1 MEKSHLISVRIEPEV
16 MQRLEEQVRKQ
27 RYVKRSFVINRILN
41 AVLSCADER
50 TICQILITGYPR
62 EKGFVIR
69 FEVEKGKI
77 KERLDLSLNEKT

>member
-1 MEKSHLISVRIEPEV
+1 MAKSQLISVRIEPEV
-16 MQRLEEQVRKQ
+16 MQRLEEQVRKE
-27 RYVKRSFVINRILN
+27 RYLKRSFVINRILN
-41 AVLSCADER
+41 AVLSCADAR

-77 KERLDLSLNEKT
+77 KERLDLSLNEKP

>member
-16 MQRLEEQVRKQ
+16 MQRLEEQVRKE

-50 TICQILITGYPR
+50 TISQILITGYPR

-77 KERLDLSLNEKT
+77 KERLDLSLNEKP

>member
-16 MQRLEEQVRKQ
+16 MQRLEEQVRKE
-27 RYVKRSFVINRILN
+27 RYLKRSFVINRILN
-41 AVLSCADER
+41 AVLSCADAR

-77 KERLDLSLNEKT
+77 KERLDLSLNEKS

>member
-16 MQRLEEQVRKQ
+16 MQRLEEQVRKD
-27 RYVKRSFVINRILN
+27 RYIKRSFVINRILN
-41 AVLSCADER
+41 AVLSCADEG
-50 TICQILITGYPR
+50 TISKILITGYPR

-77 KERLDLSLNEKT
+77 KERLDLSLNEKM

>member
-16 MQRLEEQVRKQ
+16 MQRLEEHVRNNKG
-27 RYVKRSFVINRILN
+27 VNRSFAINRILN
-41 AVLSCADER
+41 AVLSCADAR

-77 KERLDLSLNEKT
+77 KERLDLSINEKS

>member
-1 MEKSHLISVRIEPEV
+1 MQKSHLISVRIEPEV
-16 MQRLEEQVRKQ
+16 MQRLEEHIRKKDG
-27 RYVKRSFVINRILN
+27 VTRSFMINRILN
-41 AVLSCADER
+41 AVLSCADEQ
-50 TICQILITGYPR
+50 TIRQMLITAYPR

>member
-1 MEKSHLISVRIEPEV
+1 ML
-16 MQRLEEQVRKQ
+16 RLEEHVRKQ
-27 RYVKRSFVINRILN
+27 AGVNRSFVINRILN
-41 AVLSCADER
+41 AVLSCADAS
-50 TICQILITGYPR
+50 TIHQMLITAYPR

>member
-16 MQRLEEQVRKQ
+16 MQRLEEQVRKE
-27 RYVKRSFVINRILN
+27 RYLKRSFVINRILN
-41 AVLSCADER
+41 AVLSCADAR

-77 KERLDLSLNEKT
+77 KERLDLSINEKP

>member
-1 MEKSHLISVRIEPEV
+1 MEKSHLISVRLEPEV
-16 MQRLEEQVRKQ
+16 MQRLEEQVRKE
-27 RYVKRSFVINRILN
+27 RYLKRSFVINRILN
-41 AVLSCADER
+41 AVLSCADAR

-77 KERLDLSLNEKT
+77 KERLDLSLNEKV

>member
-1 MEKSHLISVRIEPEV
+1 MVKSHLISVRIEPEV
-16 MQRLEEQVRKQ
+16 MQRLEEHVRNQ
-27 RYVKRSFVINRILN
+27 SGVSRSFVINRILN
-41 AVLSCADER
+41 AVLSCAEER
-50 TICQILITGYPR
+50 TVSRILITGYPR

>member
-16 MQRLEEQVRKQ
+16 MQRLEEHVRKQ
-27 RYVKRSFVINRILN
+27 AGVSRSFMINRILN
-41 AVLSCADER
+41 AVLSCADAS
-50 TICQILITGYPR
+50 TIHQMLITGYPR

-77 KERLDLSLNEKT
+77 KERLDQSLNEKT

>member
-1 MEKSHLISVRIEPEV
+1 MQKSHLISIRIEPEV
-16 MQRLEEQVRKQ
+16 MQRLEEEIRKQ
-27 RYVKRSFVINRILN
+27 KGVNRSFVINRILN
-41 AVLSCADER
+41 AVLSCADAR

>member
-1 MEKSHLISVRIEPEV
+1 MAKSQLISVRIEPEV
-16 MQRLEEQVRKQ
+16 MQRLEEQVRKE
-27 RYVKRSFVINRILN
+27 RYLKRSFVINRILN
-41 AVLSCADER
+41 AVLSCADAR

-77 KERLDLSLNEKT
+77 KERIDLSLNEKV

>member
-16 MQRLEEQVRKQ
+16 MQRLEEQVRKE
-27 RYVKRSFVINRILN
+27 RYLKRSFVINRILN
-41 AVLSCADER
+41 AVLSCADAR
-50 TICQILITGYPR
+50 TICQILITRYPR

-77 KERLDLSLNEKT
+77 KERLDLSLNEKP

>member
-16 MQRLEEQVRKQ
+16 MQRLEEHVRKQ
-27 RYVKRSFVINRILN
+27 ARVNRSFVINRILN
-41 AVLSCADER
+41 AVLSCADAS
-50 TICQILITGYPR
+50 TIHQMLITGYPR

-77 KERLDLSLNEKT
+77 KERLDQSLNEKS

>member
-1 MEKSHLISVRIEPEV
+1 MQKSHLISVRIEPEV
-16 MQRLEEQVRKQ
+16 MQRLEEQVRKE
-27 RYVKRSFVINRILN
+27 RYMKRSFVINRILN
-41 AVLSCADER
+41 AVLSCADAR

>member
-16 MQRLEEQVRKQ
+16 MQRLEEHVRKQ
-27 RYVKRSFVINRILN
+27 AGVNRSFVINRILN

-50 TICQILITGYPR
+50 TICQMLITGYPR

>member
-16 MQRLEEQVRKQ
+16 MQRLEEHVRNRK
-27 RYVKRSFVINRILN
+27 VVNRSFVINRILN
-41 AVLSCADER
+41 AVLSCADAR

-77 KERLDLSLNEKT
+77 KERLELSLNEKS

>member
-16 MQRLEEQVRKQ
+16 MQRLEEHVRKQ
-27 RYVKRSFVINRILN
+27 ARVNRSFVINRILN
-41 AVLSCADER
+41 AVLSCADAS
-50 TICQILITGYPR
+50 TIHQMLITGYPR

-77 KERLDLSLNEKT
+77 KERLDLSLNEKS

>member
-16 MQRLEEQVRKQ
+16 MKRLEKQVGKQ
-27 RYVKRSFVINRILN
+27 RYITRSFVINRILN
-41 AVLSCADER
+41 AVLSCAEAG
-50 TICQILITGYPR
+50 TIYHIINTYYPR

>member
-16 MQRLEEQVRKQ
+16 MQRLEEHVRKED
-27 RYVKRSFVINRILN
+27 RMNRSFVINRILN
-41 AVLSCADER
+41 AVLSCADAR

-77 KERLDLSLNEKT
+77 KERLDLSINEKP

>member
-16 MQRLEEQVRKQ
+16 MQRLEEQVRKE
-27 RYVKRSFVINRILN
+27 RYLKRSFVINRILN
-41 AVLSCADER
+41 AVLSCADAR

-77 KERLDLSLNEKT
+77 KERLDQSLNEKM

>member
-16 MQRLEEQVRKQ
+16 MRRLEEQVRKE
-27 RYVKRSFVINRILN
+27 RYLKRSFVINRILN
-41 AVLSCADER
+41 VVLSCADEG
-50 TICQILITGYPR
+50 TIRKMLITGHAR

-77 KERLDLSLNEKT
+77 KERLDQSLNEKS